1 MKNYGYIYTDMA
13 AELRDI
19 ALEQE
24 QAVELDGIESDEYES
39 HGMNITWVKITNSNG
54 EGLIGK
60 PIGNYITIES
70 PSLRDG
76 DIDAHENAIK
86 AMVEILGKIHN
97 LGGPPAA
104 GQDTIL
110 IIGLGNWNVAPD
122 ALGPKV
128 VSKLL
133 ITRHIKETLPDALCE
148 STRSIAALSPG
159 VMGITGIETLETVKG
174 LAERIKPSLVI
185 AVDALASRST
195 SRINASIQIA
205 DTGISPG
212 AGLGNKRK
220 ALNKETLGV
229 KVISIGVPTVV
240 DAATLASDAIERI
253 INEMATTSNAG
264 VPFHAM
270 MQALSGEDK
279 YNMVKEILDP
289 YSENMFV
296 TPKNVDAVIER
307 LSNIIANSLNISLHP
322 GLSRDDI
329 NRYIY

>member
-1 MKNYGYIYTDMA
+1 MKKYGYIYTDLA

-19 ALEQE
+19 VIEEEVSTFLE
-24 QAVELDGIESDEYES
+24 GIESEEYEV
-39 HGMNITWVKITNSNG
+39 HGIKVHWVKVTNSAG
-54 EGLIGK
+54 EELIGK

-70 PSLRDG
+70 PDLREG

-86 AMVEILGKIHN
+86 VMVEILGKIHN
-97 LGGPPAA
+97 LDKDSTA
-104 GQDTIL
+104 L
-110 IIGLGNWNVAPD
+110 IIGLGNQHVSPD

-133 ITRHIKETLPDALCE
+133 ITRHIKETLPDALCDN
-148 STRSIAALSPG
+148 TRSVAALSPG

-174 LAERIKPSLVI
+174 LVERVKPDLLI
-185 AVDALASRST
+185 AVDALASRSVG
-195 SRINASIQIA
+195 RINATIQIA

-220 ALNKETLGV
+220 SLNEESLGV

-240 DAATLASDAIERI
+240 DAATLASDTIERI
-253 INEMATTSNAG
+253 IDEMVAASDIGT
-264 VPFHAM
+264 PFYTM
-270 MQALSGEDK
+270 LQALSAEEK
-279 YNMVKEILDP
+279 YAMIKDILQP

-296 TPKNVDAVIER
+296 TPKNVDAVIDR
-307 LSNIIANSLNISLHP
+307 LSNVIANSLNISLHP
-322 GLSRDDI
+322 GLGREDI